1 MNNVLMMLRQ
11 IGQNFSPGSYST
23 VLPAYGNVFIL
34 MALGYLIHFLPERV
48 KESYRGVFIRIPLI
62 AQITAIMLIAIM
74 LYQMSTTEILPFIY
88 FRF

>member
-1 MNNVLMMLRQ
+1 MDSVLLMLRQ

-34 MALGYLIHFLPERV
+34 MALGYIIHFLPERV
-48 KESYRGVFIRIPLI
+48 KESYRGVFIRIPLLS
-62 AQITAIMLIAIM
+62 QVTVIMLIAIM
-74 LYQMSTTEILPFIY
+74 LYQVRTTEVMPFIY